1 MPMKM
6 GIHCKPIGHSHS
18 ASLDSRVHGNDG
30 GMFFPRKRL
39 SGFRPTNSQRQS
51 RTYANFEGPS
61 QRLDQ
66 ASACGHLDPVG

>member
-18 ASLDSRVHGNDG
+18 ASRHSRVRGNDG

-39 SGFRPTNSQRQS
+39 RQFFNRIVAAGFDCAQPARRCV
-51 RTYANFEGPS
+51 
-61 QRLDQ
+61 L
-66 ASACGHLDPVG
+66 

>member
-18 ASLDSRVHGNDG
+18 ASLDSRVRGNDG

-39 SGFRPTNSQRQS
+39 INLTKLKR
-51 RTYANFEGPS
+51 
-61 QRLDQ
+61 
-66 ASACGHLDPVG
+66 C